1 MDISIIA
8 YLYHGADLIFGTA
21 WIGGIVV
28 VWIVVVWSSELWS
41 SVWSSELW
49 SSEWRLYSKLHSDV
63 L

>member
-8 YLYHGADLIFGTA
+8 YLYDGADLIFETA

-28 VWIVVVWSSELWS
+28 VW
-41 SVWSSELW
+41 W